1 MMTEKRAPKP
11 DIAAPA
17 KLDDHRDRRVQR
29 RADDDHIRDM
39 MRALVEAIEDS
50 KKHPRSQPTSDL
62 W

>member
-1 MMTEKRAPKP
+1 MMTGKRAPKS

-17 KLDDHRDRRVQR
+17 KLDDHRDRRDQQL
-29 RADDDHIRDM
+29 AEDDHLRDM

-50 KKHPRSQPTSDL
+50 KKPPGAQPRSDL

>member
-1 MMTEKRAPKP
+1 MMTEKRSSEP

-17 KLDDHRDRRVQR
+17 KLDDHRDRRDQQR
-29 RADDDHIRDM
+29 AEDDHLRDM

-50 KKHPRSQPTSDL
+50 KKTRRSQPSSDL